1 MHGLHWLHPAPESL
15 IVSYDN
21 YRDVTDIV
29 AVIARV
35 WTDYCFVNERLD
47 GSFQLMIP
55 DGLLHE

>member
-1 MHGLHWLHPAPESL
+1 MNGETIQSMKALSRRLQAWSPVHPAPEAL

-35 WTDYCFVNERLD
+35 
-47 GSFQLMIP
+47 
-55 DGLLHE
+55 

>member
-1 MHGLHWLHPAPESL
+1 MPAWTNNTINETSVQKIQAWSPVHPAPESL

-35 WTDYCFVNERLD
+35 
-47 GSFQLMIP
+47 
-55 DGLLHE
+55 